1 MAFSQP
7 IANEAQVADEGLIR
21 LLRCANASL
30 GQLRQ
35 RAEDVVALEDA
46 AELGFCPRQLK
57 TLCGLLDGGRG
68 RIQRRLSIVAG
79 ACGAGRELPAP
90 LQGAQRSPPDLQRAR
105 RRDAERFC
113 PATRETA
120 LARERAEARP
130 GNRPLP
136 QRGALSRMLGT
147 MQRVAVVAP
156 RRAEMRAPRETA
168 PVAAS

>member
-79 ACGAGRELPAP
+79 ACGAGREPE
-90 LQGAQRSPPDLQRAR
+90 PD
-105 RRDAERFC
+105 
-113 PATRETA
+113 
-120 LARERAEARP
+120 
-130 GNRPLP
+130 
-136 QRGALSRMLGT
+136 S
-147 MQRVAVVAP
+147 VAP
-156 RRAEMRAPRETA
+156 VNAADPLAFMAEYRACCRLLCRALNEALRISNGPAGAMLSDFVLRLEKQLWLVNA
-168 PVAAS
+168 PKRDPGTDPYRSVALFLAC